1 MQVLNFCKM
10 SKSWCNRIS
19 FRSLNISKIIIRR
32 QFVPEKLIGDLN
44 LKLE

>member
-1 MQVLNFCKM
+1 MP
-10 SKSWCNRIS
+10 KSWCNRIS

-32 QFVPEKLIGDLN
+32 PIVTEKLIGDLN